1 LGGFLAAFDLLLTML
16 STARLPHRRYRSL
29 AVQFDRF
36 DMQLQQ
42 CDNHGTSLNM
52 HYGSMHCEAVIE

>member
-1 LGGFLAAFDLLLTML
+1 ML